1 MICNL
6 GDMNKC
12 RIHAPFAVAFL
23 LSPKSLHPCANEFLS
38 PLIFAL

>member
-1 MICNL
+1 MPMICNL

-23 LSPKSLHPCANEFLS
+23 LSPKSASILAPTS
-38 PLIFAL
+38 S